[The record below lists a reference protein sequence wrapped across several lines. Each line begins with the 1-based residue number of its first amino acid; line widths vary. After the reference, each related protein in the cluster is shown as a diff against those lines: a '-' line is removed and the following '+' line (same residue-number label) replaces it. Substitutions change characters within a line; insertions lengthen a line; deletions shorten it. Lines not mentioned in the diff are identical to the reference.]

1 LAWTVEIS
9 DFAERQ
15 LRKLDRQVQKRLLD
29 WLDDRLEGCKNPRH
43 FGEPL
48 KGDLSGMWRYLVRDF
63 RIVCEIQDRRLVVLA
78 LAVGHRRQI
87 DSRDK

>member
-1 LAWTVEIS
+1 MAWTVEVS

-15 LRKLDRQVQKRLLD
+15 LRKLDRTVQKRLLD

-48 KGDLSGMWRYLVRDF
+48 KGNLAGLWRYRVGDY
-63 RIVCEIQDRRLVVLA
+63 RIICEIQEARLVVLA
-78 LAVGHRRQI
+78 LAVGHRRELYL
-87 DSRDK
+87 RRK